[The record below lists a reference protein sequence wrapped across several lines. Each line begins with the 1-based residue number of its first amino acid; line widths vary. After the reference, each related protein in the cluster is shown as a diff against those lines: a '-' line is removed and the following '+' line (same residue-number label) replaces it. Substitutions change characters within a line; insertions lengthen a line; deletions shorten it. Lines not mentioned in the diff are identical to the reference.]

1 MIKRPSIAIVYDRK
15 KKGSQTKEAPIE
27 IRVSHEYRTTYFTT
41 GISIKPQEWKNGRIV
56 KRLDMDELNEKLN
69 NQYKEIVSKAD
80 ELFDARCFSLDNLK
94 AAIDHAY
101 KPKDDMWEWI
111 RNRIAERPLATATK
125 KQHYSAMSVIE
136 SLGIFRT
143 WSDLTLAKL
152 KRFDEHLRNAG
163 LTQVTIYTYHK
174 RLKPYLRDA
183 VIYGIIAHS
192 PYERFRTP
200 QGQSKRIRYL
210 TAEECSKL
218 ESATMPNEPLQVA
231 KDLWL
236 FQRYTGLA
244 YADLKSLTEENFV
257 QQEGSTYIISK
268 RVKNSSPMAIKLIAK
283 AMEIYNKYDHNLPI
297 VCLEVYNQRLKL
309 VAAYAGINKPLTSH
323 MARHTFATQALHAGV
338 RIEVVSKMLAHS
350 DIQTTQIYAKVLA
363 EDIEKG
369 FDALDKNGR

>member
-1 MIKRPSIAIVYDRK
+1 MIKRPIISIVYDRK
-15 KKGSQTKEAPIE
+15 HQASQEKSAAVEV
-27 IRVSHEYRTTYFTT
+27 RVSYDYHKAYFST
-41 GISIKPQEWKNGRIV
+41 GVSVKPQEWRNGKV
-56 KRLDMDELNEKLN
+56 LKRFDMNELNKKIDDVF
-69 NQYKEIVSKAD
+69 KEVSSKCD
-80 ELFDARCFSLDNLK
+80 EMMQAKCFSLDNLK

-111 RNRIAERPLATATK
+111 RNRIAERPLAPATK

-174 RLKPYLRDA
+174 RLKPYLHDA

-192 PYERFRTP
+192 PYERFKTP
-200 QGQSKRIRYL
+200 KGQSKRIRYL

-218 ESATMPNEPLQVA
+218 ESAAMPNETMQVA

-268 RVKNSSPMAIKLIAK
+268 RVKNSSPMAIKLISK
-283 AMEIYNKYDHNLPI
+283 AMGIYEKYDHHLPI

-338 RIEVVSKMLAHS
+338 RIEVVSKMLAHA

-369 FDALDKNGR
+369 FDAIDK

>member
-1 MIKRPSIAIVYDRK
+1 M
-15 KKGSQTKEAPIE
+15 
-27 IRVSHEYRTTYFTT
+27 
-41 GISIKPQEWKNGRIV
+41 
-56 KRLDMDELNEKLN
+56 
-69 NQYKEIVSKAD
+69 
-80 ELFDARCFSLDNLK
+80 
-94 AAIDHAY
+94 
-101 KPKDDMWEWI
+101 
-111 RNRIAERPLATATK
+111 
-125 KQHYSAMSVIE
+125 
-136 SLGIFRT
+136 
-143 WSDLTLAKL
+143 
-152 KRFDEHLRNAG
+152 
-163 LTQVTIYTYHK
+163 
-174 RLKPYLRDA
+174 
-183 VIYGIIAHS
+183 
-192 PYERFRTP
+192 
-200 QGQSKRIRYL
+200 

-218 ESATMPNEPLQVA
+218 ESAAMPNEPLQVA

-369 FDALDKNGR
+369 FDAIDK